1 MKRNLGIDLL
11 KTAAMLMIMNFHS
24 GRMYPAFK
32 FLATGGDIGN
42 AVFFF
47 VSGIL
52 LYSSVACGDGTQRGN
67 IGADG
72 VAWYVRRISRI
83 IPSLLC
89 WSAVSCLLGSFTS
102 LNVDSRIFST
112 YSALTGGAYWF
123 IRCILVYY
131 IAYWIVIRFFAHRL
145 GTALFVILLALL
157 ARYCQLV
164 IICNEVDPFAV
175 HLGLRDWI
183 GFPYMLI
190 GGMVAK
196 NTHIK
201 RTKAFPVACATV
213 IMFMAY
219 FAIHYF
225 AMHRK
230 NFHSLILAYNGMLM
244 VCCVLLYILSQNER
258 LNKILRVKFVMV
270 PVCAISSLTLE
281 LYVCHFTFITD
292 AFNNLFPLNIVVFML
307 LSFGL
312 AYVIKVLSRVLRVVI
327 SPTGNSCVGIGSLFR
342 IP

>member
-47 VSGIL
+47 VSGLL
-52 LYSSVACGDGTQRGN
+52 LYSSVACVDGAKRGN
-67 IGADG
+67 FVADG
-72 VAWYVRRISRI
+72 GAWYVRRISRI

-89 WSAVSCLLGSFTS
+89 WSAVSFLLGSFTS
-102 LNVDSRIFST
+102 LNVDSRIFPT
-112 YSALTGGAYWF
+112 YAALTGGAYWF

-131 IAYWIVIRFFAHRL
+131 IFYWVVMRFFARRL
-145 GTALFVILLALL
+145 GTALFVILLAIL

-164 IICNEVDPFAV
+164 IPCDEVDPFAV

-190 GGMVAK
+190 GGIVAK
-196 NTHIK
+196 NAQIK
-201 RTKAFPVACATV
+201 QAKAFLVACAMV
-213 IMFMAY
+213 IMFTAY
-219 FAIHYF
+219 FAVHYF
-225 AMHRK
+225 AMHRE
-230 NFHSLILAYNGMLM
+230 NLHCLILAYNGILM
-244 VCCVLLYILSQNER
+244 ACCVLLYILSQNEKVSK
-258 LNKILRVKFVMV
+258 LLRVKFVMV

-292 AFNNLFPLNIVVFML
+292 AFNNLFPLNIVVFIL

-312 AYVIKVLSRVLRVVI
+312 AYVIKVLSRVLRIVI